1 MLLFIRSRF
10 WVGVFT
16 TVLPDLRTVLY
27 PVGLALREQVLGKG
41 NIPMG
46 DNDWS
51 MDFVIT
57 PDEVLMNP
65 TAASCGVLQL

>member
-1 MLLFIRSRF
+1 VYSPLFF
-10 WVGVFT
+10 
-16 TVLPDLRTVLY
+16 PDLRNFLY
-27 PVGLALREQVLGKG
+27 PVGLALREQVLEKG

-57 PDEVLMNP
+57 PDEVLTNP
-65 TAASCGVLQL
+65 TPVSRGVPQL